1 MAYNRYQY
9 GTSPR
14 KLQPEYEP
22 IQKKYPKKSTA
33 RKMNPKKSK
42 KVAKQTKKEHTKMIM
57 YLFAAFAI
65 LFAISYRN
73 SIIDE
78 NFKQTQEL
86 KTELSTIQK
95 ENEQLEVSIESS
107 LNLKNIE
114 EVAKNELGME
124 KLDSSKTRYISL
136 PREDYVEP
144 ATEEIIMQEETS
156 WIEEIWNWITS
167 LV

>member
-33 RKMNPKKSK
+33 RKINPKKSK
-42 KVAKQTKKEHTKMIM
+42 KIARQTKKAHAKMIM
-57 YLFAAFAI
+57 YLLAGFVI

-73 SIIDE
+73 SVIDE

-86 KTELSTIQK
+86 KAELATIQK
-95 ENEQLEVSIESS
+95 ENEQLEVAIESS

-114 EVAKNELGME
+114 ETAKNELGME